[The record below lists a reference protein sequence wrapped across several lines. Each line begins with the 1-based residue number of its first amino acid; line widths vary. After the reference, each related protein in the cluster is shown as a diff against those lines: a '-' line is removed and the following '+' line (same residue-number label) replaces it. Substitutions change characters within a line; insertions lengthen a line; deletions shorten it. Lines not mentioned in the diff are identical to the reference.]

1 MAGARRPPGRSPARS
16 PGAPGSAGTAAG
28 AGARTPT
35 PRGEGRERRLARG
48 VRGIAFLSRLFEQT
62 CQTAGL
68 SLPQYRLLLYVRRGP
83 QRAAEL
89 AARAAVKRPTL
100 TALVG
105 GLQQQGLLR
114 RIPVEGDRRGVRLDL
129 TAKGITALDQA
140 EAALA
145 RQLDSIAAVGERA
158 AILTGLDALATILEQ
173 QLEER
178 VRAELGTGRGE
189 GPAAVPDRRG

>member
-1 MAGARRPPGRSPARS
+1 MAGARRSRDRSP
-16 PGAPGSAGTAAG
+16 
-28 AGARTPT
+28 
-35 PRGEGRERRLARG
+35 RGGGRERRLARG

-100 TALVG
+100 TALVD

-145 RQLDSIAAVGERA
+145 RQLDAIAAVGEQS
-158 AILTGLDALATILEQ
+158 AILDGLDALATTLEQ
-173 QLEER
+173 ELEAR
-178 VRAELGTGRGE
+178 VRAEPGAGRGE
-189 GPAAVPDRRG
+189 GPVSAPDRRG

>member
-1 MAGARRPPGRSPARS
+1 MPPASRNRK
-16 PGAPGSAGTAAG
+16 
-28 AGARTPT
+28 
-35 PRGEGRERRLARG
+35 LARG

-62 CQTAGL
+62 CQGAGL

-100 TALVG
+100 TALVD

-129 TAKGITALDQA
+129 TAKGVQALDEAEGALTRQLA
-140 EAALA
+140 SIAGEAEEAAGI
-145 RQLDSIAAVGERA
+145 LD
-158 AILTGLDALATILEQ
+158 GLDALAAVLERE
-173 QLEER
+173 LEER
-178 VRAELGTGRGE
+178 VRTELGRG
-189 GPAAVPDRRG
+189 